1 MAEEKKTVKK
11 ASAKK
16 AEAAPKA
23 EKKAPAKKAPKAEAK
38 AEVVEEKKAA
48 PKKAAKKEAKEKGSP
63 FVSRAAN
70 ANCVNRVDVSIL
82 IGIVDDDVWLLCG
95 RDLFDLAATIWAKNS
110 FFMYF

>member
-1 MAEEKKTVKK
+1 M
-11 ASAKK
+11 S
-16 AEAAPKA
+16 A
-23 EKKAPAKKAPKAEAK
+23 EKT
-38 AEVVEEKKAA
+38 
-48 PKKAAKKEAKEKGSP
+48 KKEAKEKGSP

-95 RDLFDLAATIWAKNS
+95 RDLLDLAATIWAKNS